1 VNVTGGD
8 TTGTEDT
15 VRVAGLGGD
24 DRLVAQAEN
33 LNNSSLVIGFD
44 GGEGTDT
51 VEVNGTAAD
60 ETFFAARNGTFARIG
75 ETAPSVFNLDVAAE
89 QVELN
94 AKGGNDTFNGQNGL
108 ATIAQFTIDGGAG
121 NDQLRGTD
129 GADTLIGGLGDDFI
143 DGNIGADTAL
153 MGAGNDTFQWDP
165 GDGSDIVEGQ
175 GGLDTMQFN
184 GSNIGEVIDLSA
196 NGQRLRFTR
205 NVASIVMD
213 VDGVEVV
220 NFRALGGADAVT
232 VHNLAATAVNG
243 VNVDLGAFG
252 GTGDSSADNV
262 VVEGT
267 DGPDVITV
275 AGSAGSATVTGL
287 PVKVTITAAESALDR
302 LTVSAGNGDDVIEA
316 SGLGADSIQLT
327 GDGGEGADVLV
338 GGRGNDTLLGGPGDD
353 VLEGGP
359 GNDVLDGGTG
369 DNVLIQ

>member
-1 VNVTGGD
+1 
-8 TTGTEDT
+8 
-15 VRVAGLGGD
+15 
-24 DRLVAQAEN
+24 
-33 LNNSSLVIGFD
+33 
-44 GGEGTDT
+44 
-51 VEVNGTAAD
+51 
-60 ETFFAARNGTFARIG
+60 
-75 ETAPSVFNLDVAAE
+75 
-89 QVELN
+89 
-94 AKGGNDTFNGQNGL
+94 
-108 ATIAQFTIDGGAG
+108 
-121 NDQLRGTD
+121 
-129 GADTLIGGLGDDFI
+129 
-143 DGNIGADTAL
+143 

-243 VNVDLGAFG
+243 VNVDLGAFD